1 MLYLS
6 LEKRAAQSI
15 AIQIRE
21 KTPVLQGIP
30 VNLET
35 IHIECRPS
43 PSVSCPKSVRVD
55 HGQKLHFSRLRTTK
69 YTKNKGHE
77 LCIGPSG

>member
-6 LEKRAAQSI
+6 LKKGAAQSI

-21 KTPVLQGIP
+21 KNPVLQGIP

-35 IHIECRPS
+35 IHIKCRLS
-43 PSVSCPKSVRVD
+43 PQYLAPKVLGLIMV
-55 HGQKLHFSRLRTTK
+55 
-69 YTKNKGHE
+69 KNCAFPDYEPRNILKIKGMNFV
-77 LCIGPSG
+77 